1 MKQGANSA
9 VRFTSFATIQQYML
23 DWTKPASGKLSPVST
38 FGVGAA
44 AGLITVC
51 GLPWIDRLILIGRRH
66 YAT

>member
-23 DWTKPASGKLSPVST
+23 DWTKPASGKLSSVST

-51 GLPWIDRLILIGRRH
+51 ECIL
-66 YAT
+66 